1 MNFSFAKFLVAS
13 AVAFVLCSCAG
24 SASKDDAA
32 EARAK
37 AEAAYADSVRMSQM
51 DPAQVSCP
59 ADLGLRGQ
67 GVAGSYQTALMLAQ
81 RDIAAQIESEVKSKT
96 EVSTTSETDAEGNE
110 IVQSSYAA
118 RSQLLT
124 KLENAQDAKVVFQ
137 REKEGKISVVA
148 CMSYANAAL
157 PFQKKFGSLQDSV
170 KLGIAIFQKQ
180 THPLERHEAY
190 KKAKNQFAKMQAVEH
205 ILAGL
210 GFADTSSAALNREF
224 EQVKTGYAQF
234 RAGFAMYFETMT
246 PAAAQTAPPAA
257 AQTAS
262 SAAVQADSAAASADA
277 QPAADSATPV
287 AALALSESVVRQQQ
301 LLFERVSKNYT
312 VRSGECNGGI
322 KLKPSISETA
332 CAEGSLGVS
341 CSVDI
346 SLQGESCEGN
356 AYFSLS
362 AKVKGT
368 GRYDEAEAK
377 ERLNK
382 NILEGAWFEDWTKE
396 LNKWKL
402 N

>member
-1 MNFSFAKFLVAS
+1 
-13 AVAFVLCSCAG
+13 
-24 SASKDDAA
+24 
-32 EARAK
+32 
-37 AEAAYADSVRMSQM
+37 
-51 DPAQVSCP
+51 
-59 ADLGLRGQ
+59 
-67 GVAGSYQTALMLAQ
+67 MLNTIQ
-81 RDIAAQIESEVKSKT
+81 H
-96 EVSTTSETDAEGNE
+96 NE
-110 IVQSSYAA
+110 IHRKQ
-118 RSQLLT
+118 
-124 KLENAQDAKVVFQ
+124 
-137 REKEGKISVVA
+137 GK
-148 CMSYANAAL
+148 
-157 PFQKKFGSLQDSV
+157 QDSS
-170 KLGIAIFQKQ
+170 G
-180 THPLERHEAY
+180 
-190 KKAKNQFAKMQAVEH
+190 NQFAKMQAVEH

-234 RAGFAMYFETMT
+234 RAGFAMYFETMI
-246 PAAAQTAPPAA
+246 PAAAQTATP
-257 AQTAS
+257 
-262 SAAVQADSAAASADA
+262 AAVQADSAAASADA

-341 CSVDI
+341 CTVDI